1 MFFFFVFHTHTP
13 LLGWSRLKTPIV
25 FPLLLLLLKYY
36 VAIAFLF
43 FSRPKKA
50 MSLGKNWLFCFSYN
64 LLTQELSVKK
74 FYDQLRKY
82 VFLATARTQRW
93 FLKSPLG
100 AKLKQGCINWKRFS
114 HIDWIVSRSK
124 FGAETRKKAM
134 QVQFLANQHD
144 AILSLSSAF
153 DRSSPLRRPRYQ
165 PYSIRFSRLTP
176 PLSLTADG
184 HLCLVSM
191 LQQL

>member
-1 MFFFFVFHTHTP
+1 M
-13 LLGWSRLKTPIV
+13 
-25 FPLLLLLLKYY
+25 
-36 VAIAFLF
+36 
-43 FSRPKKA
+43 
-50 MSLGKNWLFCFSYN
+50 
-64 LLTQELSVKK
+64 
-74 FYDQLRKY
+74 
-82 VFLATARTQRW
+82 
-93 FLKSPLG
+93 KSPLG

-153 DRSSPLRRPRYQ
+153 DRSIVLFVVLAINPIPLDFPG
-165 PYSIRFSRLTP
+165 LLL
-176 PLSLTADG
+176 LSLTADG